1 MCHHC
6 AKTKVRD
13 SKMYWVLSSLHLH
26 VQQALNILVQLQ
38 SLAPVQAVVP
48 RRTPLLFA
56 VKQPGVVRELEAN
69 ISLAET
75 VPRRTR

>member
-6 AKTKVRD
+6 AKTKGRD
-13 SKMYWVLSSLHLH
+13 SKMYPLHLH

-48 RRTPLLFA
+48 RRTSLLFA
-56 VKQPGVVRELEAN
+56 VKQPGVVRELEADV
-69 ISLAET
+69 SLAET